1 MKMSVKDAA
10 AALGASEA
18 FVRRGLQQGRFPW
31 GYAVRGKKRWS
42 YFISEE
48 MFEEERRCLKEQDSC

>member
-1 MKMSVKDAA
+1 MSVKDAA

-31 GYAVRGKKRWS
+31 GYAVRGKRRWS

-48 MFEEERRCLKEQDSC
+48 RFKKEEESDIQRI

>member
-1 MKMSVKDAA
+1 MKLSVSEAA
-10 AALGASEA
+10 KRLGASEA

-31 GYAVRGKKRWS
+31 WYAVRGEKRWS

-48 MFEEERRCLKEQDSC
+48 MFKKEEEKC

>member
-10 AALGASEA
+10 IALGASEA

-31 GYAVRGKKRWS
+31 GYAVRGNRRWS

-48 MFEEERRCLKEQDSC
+48 RFKKEEEKC

>member
-10 AALGASEA
+10 AALGASET

-31 GYAVRGKKRWS
+31 GYAVKQRRRWS

-48 MFEEERRCLKEQDSC
+48 RFKKEEEKC